1 MTGDFHVLAVPGGWA
16 VRSESDPTPSSR
28 YNLQEEAISDARA
41 LASQARTDLIVHGV
55 DGNIEFRES
64 YRAEAGEG
72 PIAMKAGPPSSFGTP
87 SA

>member
-28 YNLQEEAISDARA
+28 YNLQEEAIQDARI
-41 LASQARTDLIVHGV
+41 LASQSGTDLIVHGV

-64 YRAEAGEG
+64 YRSPGDAPVAV
-72 PIAMKAGPPSSFGTP
+72 AQGPPTGFGTP
-87 SA
+87 NA